1 MLDPFHSGELEVQ
14 ERTGERG
21 RAVLNGRLIASAIP
35 EGARKFLAQQSY
47 CVVGW
52 ASPNGEIWASL
63 LTARAGF
70 ASTDAEG
77 ATLALDFS
85 PASGAAHAIPP
96 LSGPPLSGMREGDH
110 LGLLFIELATRR
122 RLRVN
127 GRVTELASSGLR
139 LSVSEAFPNC
149 PKYIQ
154 RREAVP
160 SVSVEGEIEPVHGER
175 LSDELTAWIAEA
187 DTVFVTSAHPEGP
200 VDSSHRGGNPGFIK
214 LEGEV
219 LRIPD
224 YPGNSMFGTLGNF
237 AVNPRA
243 GLVFVDFRNNRQLQ
257 LAGDVQLDLEAGD
270 SSGETGGTGRWWT
283 FSPRRWIV
291 SSLSPSF
298 TWQLIDG
305 SPFNP

>member
-1 MLDPFHSGELEVQ
+1 MSDPFHSGERQVQ
-14 ERTGERG
+14 ERTGERD
-21 RAVLNGRLIASAIP
+21 RAVLNGRLIASTIP
-35 EGARKFLAQQSY
+35 QGARTFLTQQNY
-47 CVVGW
+47 CVLGW

-63 LTARAGF
+63 LTAREGF
-70 ASTDAEG
+70 ASTDAAG

-85 PASGAAHAIPP
+85 LASGVAHAVPP
-96 LSGPPLSGMREGDH
+96 LSALREGDH

-127 GRVTELASSGLR
+127 GRVTELASSGFR
-139 LSVSEAFPNC
+139 LSVSEAYPNC

-160 SVSVEGEIEPVHGER
+160 FVSVQGEIEPVHGER

-187 DTVFVTSAHPEGP
+187 DTVLVASAHPDGP
-200 VDSSHRGGNPGFIK
+200 VDCSHRGGNPGFIRIAD
-214 LEGEV
+214 GT

-243 GLVFVDFRNNRQLQ
+243 GLVFVDFQKNRQLQ
-257 LAGDVQLDLEAGD
+257 LTGDVRLDLEAGD
-270 SSGETGGTGRWWT
+270 SAGETGGTGRWWT
-283 FSPRRWIV
+283 FSPRQWIV
-291 SSLSPSF
+291 SALSPSF
-298 TWQLIDG
+298 AWELLDS